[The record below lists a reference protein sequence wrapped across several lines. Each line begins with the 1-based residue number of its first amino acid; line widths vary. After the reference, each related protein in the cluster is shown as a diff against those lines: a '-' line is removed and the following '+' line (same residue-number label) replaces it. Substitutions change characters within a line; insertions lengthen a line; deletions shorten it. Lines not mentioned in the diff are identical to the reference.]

1 MDQNNKKKKHFTGP
15 TLPHFTTIPIVH
27 TLNLLSC
34 LPPLK
39 NETLHDRRPDC
50 CLHRSRRGMIINSSY
65 SLKIFDLF
73 ILNSLIVRHYNY
85 LSFEPNFASQ
95 ELLVSKNSA
104 RIRQPRILRRSLR
117 RSLELKELKNLGSRE
132 RRNQELKSPKQ
143 LKHLKVDRLMKIKQA
158 KLRQWSEQ
166 PKSPLE
172 FG

>member
-34 LPPLK
+34 LPPPK

-65 SLKIFDLF
+65 SLKIFNLF